1 MQKCFCYKFNL
12 FNKYESPWEGTR
24 VCKMKNLKSI
34 DYMRQKIRSKNIS
47 SSKLNILKNKDIQ
60 LIQNGGWHFNS
71 LMNPRRNLIKA

>member
-1 MQKCFCYKFNL
+1 MRAHGRV
-12 FNKYESPWEGTR
+12 SR

-60 LIQNGGWHFNS
+60 I
-71 LMNPRRNLIKA
+71 NPKWRMAF